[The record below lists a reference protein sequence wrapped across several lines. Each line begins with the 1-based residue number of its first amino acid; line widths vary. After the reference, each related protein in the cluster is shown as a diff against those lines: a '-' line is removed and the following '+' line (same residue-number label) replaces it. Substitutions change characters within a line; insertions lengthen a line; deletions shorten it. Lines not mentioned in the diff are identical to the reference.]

1 MIISTWIIC
10 DVVGLFR
17 IFRINTRWW
26 YLFLQFQ
33 KFYVWK
39 KTNQFLIAIS
49 QEHID
54 SWRLRGDIFDEN
66 ICNDVVIKTNQNEEN
81 NFNPSGLNLQTGDG
95 DAGPAP
101 LQNNVNVTEDFEGI
115 INFGNNCC
123 VSNASTAENVVDET
137 IHSIQSNAQNHV
149 DRTRETITF
158 RQSDVLK
165 LNRFL

>member
-1 MIISTWIIC
+1 MEHIHVMIRDHFLKQKLHTNKFNK
-10 DVVGLFR
+10 L
-17 IFRINTRWW
+17 IFGMRKNRTG
-26 YLFLQFQ
+26 Y
-33 KFYVWK
+33 
-39 KTNQFLIAIS
+39 IAIL
-49 QEHID
+49 EATKPENYDI
-54 SWRLRGDIFDEN
+54 LRPAVEKLIFLSFDNLFKNEN
-66 ICNDVVIKTNQNEEN
+66 KNEEN